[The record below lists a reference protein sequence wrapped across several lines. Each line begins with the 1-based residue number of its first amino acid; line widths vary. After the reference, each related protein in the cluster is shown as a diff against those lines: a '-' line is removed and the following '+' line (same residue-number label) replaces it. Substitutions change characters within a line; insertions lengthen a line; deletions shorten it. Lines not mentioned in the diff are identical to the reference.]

1 MHCNSMMVDE
11 IPKKEGDE
19 TLEMMEMRKRVE
31 ELEAKVG
38 EMEKAI
44 WDLIGNLQK
53 NLEILGSVN
62 ETFQNLNSYL
72 IVNVGPPLFI
82 E

>member
-1 MHCNSMMVDE
+1 MMVDE
-11 IPKKEGDE
+11 MPKKEGDASP
-19 TLEMMEMRKRVE
+19 EMAEMRKRVE
-31 ELEAKVG
+31 DLEAKVC

>member
-1 MHCNSMMVDE
+1 MMVDE

-31 ELEAKVG
+31 ELEVKVG

>member
-1 MHCNSMMVDE
+1 MMVDE
-11 IPKKEGDE
+11 MPRKEGDE

-31 ELEAKVG
+31 ELEVKVG

>member
-1 MHCNSMMVDE
+1 MIVDE
-11 IPKKEGDE
+11 MPKKEGDE
-19 TLEMMEMRKRVE
+19 SPEMAEMRKRVE
-31 ELEAKVG
+31 DLEAKVC